1 MDHAENNTRQPLNG
15 LGRRI
20 ALVFGYLDAGGVER
34 SMLTVAKRLLEHDC
48 KVDLVLSRR
57 QGNLLGEVPEKA
69 GVLEL
74 KRSSLWRTRVAALVA
89 DPAALV
95 PFRLPK
101 KTLKELRQLPSF
113 VDYLR
118 TEKPAAIFSAM
129 PRYNLQAVWAR
140 RLSGLRTRVV
150 ISERDRTSPAPYAG
164 QETPRA
170 FPTPLIRRAYM
181 LADAIVAVSN
191 GIADDLAKHA
201 GIPRERITTVYN
213 PVVTQELIVKAEELV
228 DHAWFAPDAPPVVL
242 GVGRLHPQKDFATLI
257 RAFARVRSQRP
268 ARLVLLG
275 AADAGREGYAND
287 LRSLPGALGVADD
300 VRFEGF
306 VANPFAYMAR
316 ASVYVLSSIHEG
328 LPGALIQALACG
340 CPVVSTD
347 CVSGPREVLD
357 NGKFGPLVPVGDDAQ
372 MAEAISRVFDDPL
385 PSERLKARAHLFSVD
400 RAVQQ
405 YWNLLF
411 GHDEIRA

>member
-1 MDHAENNTRQPLNG
+1 
-15 LGRRI
+15 
-20 ALVFGYLDAGGVER
+20 
-34 SMLTVAKRLLEHDC
+34 
-48 KVDLVLSRR
+48 
-57 QGNLLGEVPEKA
+57 
-69 GVLEL
+69 
-74 KRSSLWRTRVAALVA
+74 
-89 DPAALV
+89 
-95 PFRLPK
+95 
-101 KTLKELRQLPSF
+101 
-113 VDYLR
+113 
-118 TEKPAAIFSAM
+118 
-129 PRYNLQAVWAR
+129 
-140 RLSGLRTRVV
+140 
-150 ISERDRTSPAPYAG
+150 
-164 QETPRA
+164 
-170 FPTPLIRRAYM
+170 M

-213 PVVTQELIVKAEELV
+213 PVVTQELIVKAQQPV
-228 DHAWFAPDAPPVVL
+228 DHAWFAPDAPPVIL

-287 LRSLPGALGVADD
+287 LRSLSAVLGVADD

-306 VANPFAYMAR
+306 VANPFAYMSR
-316 ASVYVLSSIHEG
+316 ASVFVLSSIHEG

-340 CPVVSTD
+340 CPAVSTD

-357 NGKFGPLVPVGDDAQ
+357 NGKFGLLVPVGDDAQ
-372 MAEAISRVFDDPL
+372 MAEAITRAFDDPL
-385 PSERLKARAHLFSVD
+385 PSERLKARADLFSVD

-411 GHDEIRA
+411 GHDEKCA